1 MERRSSSRLWLG
13 SSTTGAWFSP
23 VRSGD
28 VVLFVFLL
36 IGALCCGTE
45 VFAAPDEIMV
55 AEIEVS
61 GNLRVSEM
69 AVANTLGLIQG
80 ETYPY
85 EEVRSG
91 LRRIYATGFFE
102 DVRLLTEETEQGHA
116 LVIEVVER
124 PVVGAIR
131 ITGEH
136 RKIDKGDIRKVVVLG
151 VGSSLEER
159 LVFESI
165 AAIDSLYKDKGYY
178 VAKVDHEVEPVNES
192 TVALVFNIDEG
203 AKVKVGEITI
213 EGNRSLSSKAVRD
226 VMETKEKGWINRKD
240 YNPQVFEEDRA
251 RIESLYTDNGFRA
264 ARVVSQ
270 DVDID
275 KEKGRANLK
284 ITIEEGRRTYVRRVD
299 VVLESVPDTKPA
311 LSEAILAR
319 GIELGRGTPFSQDDY
334 NRTLENLYSVLGDQ
348 GFVYAR
354 IEPEETE
361 DGDSLDLVL
370 RVEPE
375 RAVRVQRIL
384 IEGNETTFDKVIRRE
399 LLIKPGDILR
409 RSLLERSH
417 REVFNLGYFEDVQIS
432 SRLANEEG
440 DVDLVFG
447 IKERQIGA
455 ANVGAGYSEEFG
467 LTGFLEFSHNNI
479 GWFSNFPYLGLGKGQ
494 TINLRWEFGKLA
506 QIELSYRDPW
516 FRDRPTLV
524 GFDIYD
530 TKSEYDT
537 YTQKRDGFG
546 LVFGRRLPYI
556 DYSRV
561 YVRYSLERREL
572 EPDKDRASEA
582 LKAQAGKITTS
593 STILTFVRNSVDNPF
608 FPRTGSRAK
617 MTCEF
622 AGGLLGGNTAY
633 QSYILENS
641 NFLPVPLL
649 SSTLVLRTRIGVVD
663 ELGSEGYI
671 PIYERFRLGGTTV
684 NGVRG
689 YSEYEIVPEGNA
701 VDEGGRFM
709 VMGALEYRVP
719 VVKNR
724 AHVLAFF
731 DAGNTWDSFQTARP
745 GFLKRSAGFG
755 FRIEIPMMGQLGL
768 DIAYGFDREDRY
780 GAPGWKTHFQFGTSG
795 Y

>member
-1 MERRSSSRLWLG
+1 MQRRSSSRLWLG
-13 SSTTGAWFSP
+13 SSTTGALFSP

-28 VVLFVFLL
+28 VVVLVFLL
-36 IGALCCGTE
+36 IGALCCGTA
-45 VFAAPDEIMV
+45 VFAAPDEIKV

-69 AVANTLGLIQG
+69 AVTNTLGLVLG

-85 EEVRSG
+85 EEVRGG
-91 LRRIYATGFFE
+91 LRRIYAMGFFD
-102 DVRLLTEETEQGHA
+102 DVRLLTEETPQGYA

-131 ITGEH
+131 IAGN
-136 RKIDKGDIRKVVVLG
+136 RKIGKGDIREQTVLG

-165 AAIDSLYKDKGYY
+165 AAIDSLYKNKGYY
-178 VAKVDHEVEPVNES
+178 VAKVDYEVEPVNES

-213 EGNRSLSSKAVRD
+213 TGNHSLSSKALRD
-226 VMETKEKGWINRKD
+226 VMETKEKGWFARKD

-251 RIESLYTDNGFRA
+251 RIESAYRDNGFRA
-264 ARVVSQ
+264 ARVVSE
-270 DVDID
+270 DVNID
-275 KEKGRANLK
+275 KEKARANLK
-284 ITIEEGRRTYVRRVD
+284 ITVEEGPRTYVRRVD
-299 VVLESVPDTKPA
+299 VALESAPDTKTD
-311 LSEAILAR
+311 LSEDILAK
-319 GIELGRGTPFSQDDY
+319 GIELQRGEPFSQEDY
-334 NRTLENLYSVLGDQ
+334 DRTLENLYSVLGDQ

-375 RAVRVQRIL
+375 RAVRVHKIL

-432 SRLANEEG
+432 SNVANEEG
-440 DVDLVFG
+440 DVDLVFN

-455 ANVGAGYSEEFG
+455 ANVGAGYSEQFG
-467 LTGFLEFSHNNI
+467 LTGFLEFSHNNF
-479 GWFSNFPYLGLGKGQ
+479 GWFRKFPYLGLGKGQ
-494 TINLRWEFGKLA
+494 TINLRWEFGKLS

-524 GFDIYD
+524 GFDIYN

-556 DYSRV
+556 DYSRF

-572 EPDKDRASEA
+572 EPDEDKASEA
-582 LKAQAGKITTS
+582 LKAQAGKVTTS
-593 STILTFVRNSVDNPF
+593 STIFTFIRNSVDNPF
-608 FPRTGSRAK
+608 FPRAGTK
-617 MTCEF
+617 TTLTCEF
-622 AGGLLGGNTAY
+622 AGSVLGGSTAY
-633 QSYILENS
+633 QSFILDNS
-641 NFLPVPLL
+641 NFMPVPLL
-649 SSTLVLRTRIGVVD
+649 SSTLMLRTRMGVVD

-671 PIYERFRLGGTTV
+671 PIYERFRLGGTAAD
-684 NGVRG
+684 GVRG
-689 YSEYEIVPEGNA
+689 YSDYEIVPEGNA

-709 VMGALEYRVP
+709 VIGSLEYRVP

-724 AHVLAFF
+724 AHLLAFC
-731 DAGNTWDSFQTARP
+731 DAGNTWDSFQAARP
-745 GFLKRSAGFG
+745 GFLRRSAGFG
-755 FRIEIPMMGQLGL
+755 FRVEIPMMGQLGL
-768 DIAYGFDREDRY
+768 DIAYGFDREDRF

>member
-13 SSTTGAWFSP
+13 SSTTGALFSP

-28 VVLFVFLL
+28 FLLFVFLL
-36 IGALCCGTE
+36 IGDLCCGTGA
-45 VFAAPDEIMV
+45 FAAPDEITV

-69 AVANTLGLIQG
+69 AVANTLGLVRG

-91 LRRIYATGFFE
+91 LRRLYATGFFD
-102 DVRLLTEETEQGHA
+102 DVRLLTEATPQGHA
-116 LVIEVVER
+116 LLIEVVER

-131 ITGEH
+131 IAGN
-136 RKIDKGDIRKVVVLG
+136 RKIGKGDIREQAVLG
-151 VGSSLEER
+151 VGASLEER
-159 LVFESI
+159 LVFESV

-178 VAKVDHEVEPVNES
+178 IAKVDYEVEPVNES
-192 TVALVFNIDEG
+192 TVALIFNIDEG
-203 AKVKVGEITI
+203 AKVKVGDITI
-213 EGNRSLSSKAVRD
+213 EGSRALSAKAVKEA
-226 VMETKEKGWINRKD
+226 METKEKGWFTRKD
-240 YNPQVFEEDRA
+240 YNPQVFDEDRA
-251 RIESLYTDNGFRA
+251 RIERLYGDNGFRA

-275 KEKGRANLK
+275 KEKALAHLK
-284 ITIEEGRRTYVRRVD
+284 ITVDEGPQTYIRRVD
-299 VVLESVPDTKPA
+299 VILESVPDTKPD

-319 GIELGRGTPFSQDDY
+319 GIELERGGPFSQENYD
-334 NRTLENLYSVLGDQ
+334 RTLENLYSMLGDQ

-361 DGDSLDLVL
+361 EGDSLDLTL

-375 RAVRVQRIL
+375 RAVRVHKVL

-417 REVFNLGYFEDVQIS
+417 REVFNLGFFEDVQIT

-440 DVDLVFG
+440 DVDLIFD

-479 GWFSNFPYLGLGKGQ
+479 GWFRNFPYLGLGKGQ
-494 TINLRWEFGKLA
+494 TINLRWEFGKLS

-546 LVFGRRLPYI
+546 LIFGKRLPYI

-572 EPDKDRASEA
+572 EPDKNKASEA
-582 LKAQAGKITTS
+582 LKKQAGKVTTS
-593 STILTFVRNSVDNPF
+593 STVFTFIRNSVDNPF
-608 FPRTGSRAK
+608 FPRIGSRTK

-622 AGGLLGGNTAY
+622 AGGLLGGSTAY

-649 SSTLVLRTRIGVVD
+649 SSTLLFRTRMGVVD

-684 NGVRG
+684 NGLRG

-709 VMGALEYRVP
+709 VIGTLEYRVP

-731 DAGNTWDSFQTARP
+731 DAGNTWDSFQAARP
-745 GFLKRSAGFG
+745 GFLKRSAGLG

-768 DIAYGFDREDRY
+768 DIAYSFDREDRF